1 MLCPYCK
8 EPNTQVIDSRTCEE
22 GSAIRRRRKCPN
34 CGAVLT
40 IKKIAGLEKAALQ
53 MPLIIKK
60 NGSVREAYNS
70 EKLRRSMQ
78 IALRKRPV
86 KASELDSAIS
96 RIEKQLQV
104 SGEKEVTSKRVGDMV
119 MLELKKLDNVAYVRY
134 GSVYFNC
141 GTLDDMIKLVENAR
155 DDQGKE
161 EK

>member
-22 GSAIRRRRKCPN
+22 GSAIRRRRKCPT
-34 CGAVLT
+34 CGARFT
-40 IKKIAGLEKAALQ
+40 TYEKAALQ

-70 EKLRRSMQ
+70 DKLRRSMQ

-134 GSVYFNC
+134 GSC

-155 DDQGKE
+155 EDQGKE
-161 EK
+161 GK

>member
-34 CGAVLT
+34 CGARFT
-40 IKKIAGLEKAALQ
+40 TYEKAALQ

-134 GSVYFNC
+134 GSVYFC
-141 GTLDDMIKLVENAR
+141 LLYTSDAADEL
-155 DDQGKE
+155 
-161 EK
+161 

>member
-1 MLCPYCK
+1 MSDL
-8 EPNTQVIDSRTCEE
+8 
-22 GSAIRRRRKCPN
+22 RRPLYNLRES
-34 CGAVLT
+34 GTAD
-40 IKKIAGLEKAALQ
+40 AAHHQ
-53 MPLIIKK
+53 E

-70 EKLRRSMQ
+70 DKLRRSMQ

-141 GTLDDMIKLVENAR
+141 GTLDDMIKLVENA
-155 DDQGKE
+155 
-161 EK
+161 

>member
-34 CGAVLT
+34 CGAASRRT
-40 IKKIAGLEKAALQ
+40 KRPHADAASF
-53 MPLIIKK
+53 IKK

-86 KASELDSAIS
+86 KASELDSTIS
-96 RIEKQLQV
+96 RIEKQLPSVRGKGSDLQ
-104 SGEKEVTSKRVGDMV
+104 TRR
-119 MLELKKLDNVAYVRY
+119 RY
-134 GSVYFNC
+134 GHAR
-141 GTLDDMIKLVENAR
+141 VEETR
-155 DDQGKE
+155 
-161 EK
+161 

>member
-22 GSAIRRRRKCPN
+22 GSAIRRRRKCPT
-34 CGAVLT
+34 CGARFT
-40 IKKIAGLEKAALQ
+40 TYEKAALQ

-78 IALRKRPV
+78 IALHKRPV

>member
-1 MLCPYCK
+1 MKCPFCNH
-8 EPNTQVIDSRTCEE
+8 PDTQVVETRESED
-22 GSAIRRRRKCPN
+22 GGFIRRRRR
-34 CGAVLT
+34 CGGCDKRFTTYERPEVSFPTVVKRDGRRIEYERA
-40 IKKIAGLEKAALQ
+40 KLQ
-53 MPLIIKK
+53 
-60 NGSVREAYNS
+60 GSF
-70 EKLRRSMQ
+70 Q

-155 DDQGKE
+155 EDQGKE
-161 EK
+161 GK

>member
-1 MLCPYCK
+1 MTYRETVNLGETVLSMADIAEAKTDAWLLLEMVCK
-8 EPNTQVIDSRTCEE
+8 IDRSFYYLHMEE
-22 GSAIRRRRKCPN
+22 DMP
-34 CGAVLT
+34 
-40 IKKIAGLEKAALQ
+40 EEQ
-53 MPLIIKK
+53 M
-60 NGSVREAYNS
+60 S
-70 EKLRRSMQ
+70 EYQ

>member
-34 CGAVLT
+34 CGARFT
-40 IKKIAGLEKAALQ
+40 TYEKAALQ

-104 SGEKEVTSKRVGDMV
+104 SGEMV

>member
-1 MLCPYCK
+1 MTYRETVNLGEKVLSMADIAEAKTDAWLLLEMVCK
-8 EPNTQVIDSRTCEE
+8 IDRSFYYLHMAEE
-22 GSAIRRRRKCPN
+22 MP
-34 CGAVLT
+34 
-40 IKKIAGLEKAALQ
+40 EEQ
-53 MPLIIKK
+53 M
-60 NGSVREAYNS
+60 S
-70 EKLRRSMQ
+70 EYQ

>member
-22 GSAIRRRRKCPN
+22 GSAIRRRRKCPT
-34 CGAVLT
+34 CGARFT
-40 IKKIAGLEKAALQ
+40 TYEKAALQ

-70 EKLRRSMQ
+70 DKLRRSMQ

-119 MLELKKLDNVAYVRY
+119 MLELKKRGHDVDT
-134 GSVYFNC
+134 SVYTVAQAMDALRAC
-141 GTLDDMIKLVENAR
+141 KR
-155 DDQGKE
+155 KE
-161 EK
+161 AAHEC

>member
-22 GSAIRRRRKCPN
+22 GSAIRRIGHLRWLRN
-34 CGAVLT
+34 
-40 IKKIAGLEKAALQ
+40 IARFTTYEKAALQ

-70 EKLRRSMQ
+70 DKLRRSMQ
-78 IALRKRPV
+78 IALRKRLG

-155 DDQGKE
+155 EDQGKE
-161 EK
+161 GK

>member
-34 CGAVLT
+34 CGARFT
-40 IKKIAGLEKAALQ
+40 TYEKAALQ

-96 RIEKQLQV
+96 RIEKQLPSVRGKGSDLQ
-104 SGEKEVTSKRVGDMV
+104 TRR
-119 MLELKKLDNVAYVRY
+119 RY
-134 GSVYFNC
+134 GHAR
-141 GTLDDMIKLVENAR
+141 VEETR
-155 DDQGKE
+155 
-161 EK
+161 

>member
-1 MLCPYCK
+1 
-8 EPNTQVIDSRTCEE
+8 
-22 GSAIRRRRKCPN
+22 
-34 CGAVLT
+34 
-40 IKKIAGLEKAALQ
+40 

-70 EKLRRSMQ
+70 DKLQPLDADCTGS
-78 IALRKRPV
+78 KRPV

-155 DDQGKE
+155 EDQGKE
-161 EK
+161 GK